1 MKYTTKAIPSP
12 YSTFCQPVHTGTFLH
27 MVWECGEV
35 HEFWGKVASVI
46 SRLILNQLTTDPII
60 HLLNDDC
67 KLELGQLGL
76 IKLSVFGEMQQV
88 RFPRMTSVS
97 QEII

>member
-67 KLELGQLGL
+67 KLDLGQLWL
-76 IKLSVFGEMQQV
+76 NLWA
-88 RFPRMTSVS
+88 
-97 QEII
+97 EICATRN